1 MQSCARKCIK
11 SLTVTLLLTLVML
24 MVSPLTL
31 FADGAMDED
40 SVFVSIRV
48 YDGLEP
54 NDTGELYRRTAEGF
68 LNIIGE
74 SEGFIGFYWLH
85 SGENVTT
92 ISLFATEAQASASN
106 ETARDYVAE
115 HLAGLV
121 PNPPMIVE
129 GAVDIG
135 FVDMLNGT
143 GDNQFNSLHASVRVY
158 DGFEASGLEEF
169 VTILEDGFLPLM
181 RETDGFFGYYLMHD
195 DAGMVSVISIFDT
208 EASALA
214 SNENARDF
222 VANNLTAFLP
232 SSPLI
237 VSGRVGVA
245 ALASVNDG
253 ANLIDEMMED
263 SNFVSIRVYGGVDP
277 ADRDE
282 IVRFADD
289 GFLQIMRESE
299 GFVGYYLLP
308 AGDVLAAISVFE
320 TAEQATASTAAA
332 RDFVA
337 EYMVPLLP
345 NAPLVV
351 EGLVDVMY
359 VAGSDEMK
367 MDDGVTAL
375 YAALR
380 IYDNYDL
387 SHLDEA
393 NEVVETI
400 LLPAQQK
407 AGGLFSYFAMNDGI
421 DLVAG
426 LSIYDSEESALAANE
441 IAVAIVEEHMADWLP
456 DDPVRVNG
464 RLGVAAVMALHEGLN
479 LAEWMDEG

>member
-1 MQSCARKCIK
+1 MARWTRTA
-11 SLTVTLLLTLVML
+11 S
-24 MVSPLTL
+24 
-31 FADGAMDED
+31 
-40 SVFVSIRV
+40 FVSIRV
-48 YDGLEP
+48 YDGLDP

-214 SNENARDF
+214 SNEKTRDF

-232 SSPLI
+232 SSPSI

-245 ALASVNDG
+245 ALAGVNDG
-253 ANLIDEMMED
+253 ANLIDEMTEGSD
-263 SNFVSIRVYGGVDP
+263 FVSIRVYGGVDP
-277 ADRDE
+277 ADHGE
-282 IVRFADD
+282 IVRIIDD

-308 AGDVLAAISVFE
+308 AGTCWRRSACSIRQNRQRHPRQRRVTSWRSTWRLSC
-320 TAEQATASTAAA
+320 QA
-332 RDFVA
+332 R
-337 EYMVPLLP
+337 
-345 NAPLVV
+345 
-351 EGLVDVMY
+351 
-359 VAGSDEMK
+359 
-367 MDDGVTAL
+367 
-375 YAALR
+375 R
-380 IYDNYDL
+380 
-387 SHLDEA
+387 
-393 NEVVETI
+393 
-400 LLPAQQK
+400 
-407 AGGLFSYFAMNDGI
+407 
-421 DLVAG
+421 
-426 LSIYDSEESALAANE
+426 
-441 IAVAIVEEHMADWLP
+441 
-456 DDPVRVNG
+456 
-464 RLGVAAVMALHEGLN
+464 
-479 LAEWMDEG
+479 